1 MFIKIIVSIVSIILI
16 RIIQNI
22 ANKQVDEVELSTDP
36 INTAQEFNLKLCG
49 LAIIGILLL
58 TVVVWCSQWYR
69 FYCRCFWRRWY
80 FS

>member
-22 ANKQVDEVELSTDP
+22 ANKQVDEVELSTYP

-58 TVVVWCSQWYR
+58 TVVVWCV
-69 FYCRCFWRRWY
+69 
-80 FS
+80 

>member
-36 INTAQEFNLKLCG
+36 INTAREFNLKLCG

-58 TVVVWCSQWYR
+58 TVVVWCV
-69 FYCRCFWRRWY
+69 
-80 FS
+80 